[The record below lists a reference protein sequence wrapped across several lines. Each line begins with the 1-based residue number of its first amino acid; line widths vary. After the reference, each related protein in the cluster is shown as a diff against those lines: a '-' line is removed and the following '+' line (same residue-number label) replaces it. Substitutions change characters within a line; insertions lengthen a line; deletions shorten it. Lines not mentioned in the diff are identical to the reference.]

1 MNAVFETVTSICHQS
16 ADTADE
22 GPAGGTARKR
32 ILNQR
37 LGLDRSTAAL
47 RTSLRLP
54 QDLPLQVWLRIGDQL
69 RVVANSCAWWAGDWL
84 VYGQD
89 AYPDRYRQAVATTS
103 LDYQTL
109 RNYAWVA
116 RKFQVSRRRDR
127 LSFQHHQE
135 VAALPE
141 DQQELWLDRATEFGW
156 SKTELR
162 RQLRAA
168 TKKQADSLG
177 PSAQIQFDLT
187 QDQLE
192 RWRLAAEHQGSDLI
206 RWLVCV
212 IDQVA
217 SRIIDDQPGEAR
229 SLAAAD
235 IL

>member
-1 MNAVFETVTSICHQS
+1 MNAVFDTVNSICHQS
-16 ADTADE
+16 ADTAGE
-22 GPAGGTARKR
+22 GPAGRTAGKQV
-32 ILNQR
+32 LNQR
-37 LGLDRSTAAL
+37 LGLDRSTVAL

-54 QDLPLQVWLRIGDQL
+54 QDLPLQVWLRIGDQIQ
-69 RVVANSCAWWAGDWL
+69 VVANSCAWWAGDWL
-84 VYGQD
+84 VYGQEV
-89 AYPDRYRQAVATTS
+89 YPDRYRQAVATTS

-162 RQLRAA
+162 RQLR
-168 TKKQADSLG
+168 TVTNKQTESLG
-177 PSAQIQFDLT
+177 PCAQIHLDLT
-187 QDQLE
+187 KDQLE
-192 RWRLAAEHQGSDLI
+192 RWRLAAEYQGSDLS

-217 SRIIDDQPGEAR
+217 SRVIDDQPGESR
-229 SLAAAD
+229 SLLAAD
-235 IL
+235 VL